1 MRVNRRR
8 VLYLCAALTLLAL
21 LCCALSLHHD
31 CDEPACALC
40 RLIRLQRAALGLIAV
55 LFSLPLL
62 SKGQGVNGTAA
73 FFRVLSHPT
82 LFDLRVLLSI

>member
-31 CDEPACALC
+31 CGEPACALC
-40 RLIRLQRAALGLIAV
+40 CLIRLQRAALGLAV
-55 LFSLPLL
+55 TFFVLPLPT
-62 SKGQGVNGTAA
+62 KGRGMNGTAA

-82 LFDLRVLLSI
+82 LFDLHIRLSV